1 MLGGKERL
9 EPFLVQT
16 EEADVYS
23 GRKVDYCPHFEHQM
37 QMRGWI
43 MYGITQAK
51 QIVNTL

>member
-23 GRKVDYCPHFEHQM
+23 GRKV
-37 QMRGWI
+37 
-43 MYGITQAK
+43 GIGIRHA
-51 QIVNTL
+51 